1 MSWRKGHRRS
11 TVGVCG
17 DFVAGLVCESG
28 LTTGRLATACGL
40 DRGTLARWISGRAA
54 PTQEL
59 LEVVIDR
66 VLPLGRHGL
75 PVYRSDMALDGRSRV
90 GGVSEYTLRAG
101 AGDACSGTDEEEER

>member
-1 MSWRKGHRRS
+1 MGWRKGHRRS
-11 TVGVCG
+11 TAGVCG
-17 DFVAGLVCESG
+17 DFVAGLVRESG

-54 PTQEL
+54 PTQDL

-75 PVYRSDMALDGRSRV
+75 PIYRADMALDAHSRV
-90 GGVSEYTLRAG
+90 GGVSEYTLRAA
-101 AGDACSGTDEEEER
+101 AGDACCGEGEGER